1 MVELEIKKQYGKFRL
16 DVAFK
21 SEKKRIGILG
31 ASGCGKS
38 LTLKSIA
45 GIERPE
51 KGRIV
56 IDGVTL
62 FDAGKKIFLKPQKR
76 KVGYLFQNYA
86 LFRYMTVY
94 DNVAFGLKVQKAD
107 KKKIDARVRELIKL
121 VGLEGLEKRYPSQLS
136 GGQRQRVAFARALAP
151 NPQVLLLDEPFAAI
165 DAKIRQELRSW
176 LKEMIGKL
184 GITSIFVTHDQ
195 DEAIEVADEIII
207 TNAGRIEQ
215 KGTPIGVYRNP
226 ETAFTASFFGQP
238 SVLKNADDFH
248 TFAQAEGADKIIVRP
263 EFVKISKLD
272 EVEKFK
278 TSVSRGV
285 VERVS
290 FRGDNLELQVRVNNS
305 VVTARRSLENADI
318 REGETVNVFLSTK
331 SEPEMEKNGT
341 SASPATAFARSVLPV
356 PGGPTRRAPFGID
369 APISLYFCGL

>member
-1 MVELEIKKQYGKFRL
+1 MYVELKNINKTYGSYQASRNVNFGI
-16 DVAFK
+16 
-21 SEKKRIGILG
+21 EKGKLIGLLGPSGSGKTTILRM
-31 ASGCGKS
+31 
-38 LTLKSIA
+38 IA
-45 GIERPE
+45 GLENPDSGEI
-51 KGRIV
+51 I
-56 IDGVTL
+56 IDG
-62 FDAGKKIFLKPQKR
+62 
-76 KVGYLFQNYA
+76 KVVNDVPASERGIGFVFQNYA

-107 KKKIDARVRELIKL
+107 KKKIHARVMELVKL

-176 LKEMIGKL
+176 LKEMIEKL

-207 TNAGRIEQ
+207 TNAGQIEQ
-215 KGTPIGVYRNP
+215 KGTPVEVYRNP

-238 SVLKNADDFH
+238 SVLENADDFH
-248 TFAQAEGADKIIVRP
+248 TFTQAERADKIIVRP

-272 EVEKFK
+272 EVEKFR
-278 TSVSRGV
+278 TSVSQGV

-305 VVTARRSLENADI
+305 VVTARRSLEKADV
-318 REGETVNVFLSTK
+318 REGETVNVFLYRV
-331 SEPEMEKNGT
+331 
-341 SASPATAFARSVLPV
+341 FALKGDSVQLIENEAV
-356 PGGPTRRAPFGID
+356 RDDFVI
-369 APISLYFCGL
+369 I

>member
-1 MVELEIKKQYGKFRL
+1 MIKVKVEKLQKSFGSLEVLKGIDLEVKEGEVVCL
-16 DVAFK
+16 
-21 SEKKRIGILG
+21 IGP
-31 ASGCGKS
+31 SGSGKS
-38 LTLKSIA
+38 TILRCATGLETPDSGEI
-45 GIERPE
+45 I
-51 KGRIV
+51 
-56 IDGVTL
+56 IDG
-62 FDAGKKIFLKPQKR
+62 
-76 KVGYLFQNYA
+76 KVVNDVPASERGIGFVFQNYA

-94 DNVAFGLKVQKAD
+94 DNVAFGLKVQKVD
-107 KKKIDARVRELIKL
+107 KKTIDSRVRELVKL

-176 LKEMIGKL
+176 LKEMIEKL

-215 KGTPIGVYRNP
+215 KGTPVEVYRNP

-248 TFAQAEGADKIIVRP
+248 TFTQAEGADKIIVRP
-263 EFVKISKLD
+263 EFVKVSKLD
-272 EVEKFK
+272 EVEKFR
-278 TSVSRGV
+278 TSVSQGV

-305 VVTARRSLENADI
+305 VVNARRSLEKADV
-318 REGETVNVFLSTK
+318 REGEIVNVFLYRI
-331 SEPEMEKNGT
+331 
-341 SASPATAFARSVLPV
+341 FALRGDSVQLIENEAV
-356 PGGPTRRAPFGID
+356 RDDFVI
-369 APISLYFCGL
+369 I

>member
-1 MVELEIKKQYGKFRL
+1 MYVELKNINKTYGSYQASRNVNFGI
-16 DVAFK
+16 
-21 SEKKRIGILG
+21 EKGKLIGLLGPSGSGKTTILRM
-31 ASGCGKS
+31 
-38 LTLKSIA
+38 IA
-45 GIERPE
+45 GLETPDSGEI
-51 KGRIV
+51 I
-56 IDGVTL
+56 IDG
-62 FDAGKKIFLKPQKR
+62 
-76 KVGYLFQNYA
+76 KVVNDVPASERGIGFVFQNYA

-107 KKKIDARVRELIKL
+107 KKKIHARVMELVKL

-176 LKEMIGKL
+176 LKEMIEKL

-207 TNAGRIEQ
+207 TNAGQIEQ
-215 KGTPIGVYRNP
+215 KGTPVEVYRNP

-238 SVLKNADDFH
+238 SVLENADDFH
-248 TFAQAEGADKIIVRP
+248 TFTQAEGADKIIVRP

-272 EVEKFK
+272 EVEKFR
-278 TSVSRGV
+278 TSVSQGV

-305 VVTARRSLENADI
+305 VVTARRSLEKADV
-318 REGETVNVFLSTK
+318 REGETVNVFLYRV
-331 SEPEMEKNGT
+331 
-341 SASPATAFARSVLPV
+341 FALKGDSVQLIENEAV
-356 PGGPTRRAPFGID
+356 RDDFVI
-369 APISLYFCGL
+369 I